1 MIALLVYTWGKMTK
15 NILAAV
21 FFSFLSYAIVSDLGK
36 PQHTY
41 TGSSSSAVVNQN
53 LP

>member
-1 MIALLVYTWGKMTK
+1 MTK

-21 FFSFLSYAIVSDLGK
+21 FFAFISYAIVSDLGQ

-41 TGSSSSAVVNQN
+41 SGPSPSALAN
-53 LP
+53 

>member
-1 MIALLVYTWGKMTK
+1 MIARLVYTWGKMIK

-36 PQHTY
+36 PQHSY
-41 TGSSSSAVVNQN
+41 SSPYSAAIVD
-53 LP
+53 

>member
-1 MIALLVYTWGKMTK
+1 MTK

-36 PQHTY
+36 PQHGY
-41 TGSSSSAVVNQN
+41 SAPGIVT
-53 LP
+53 PAD

>member
-1 MIALLVYTWGKMTK
+1 MIK
-15 NILAAV
+15 NIFAAV

-41 TGSSSSAVVNQN
+41 SGFSSVAVVNQN
-53 LP
+53 VP

>member
-1 MIALLVYTWGKMTK
+1 MMIK
-15 NILAAV
+15 NILVAV
-21 FFSFLSYAIVSDLGK
+21 FFAFLSYAIISSIGQ

-41 TGSSSSAVVNQN
+41 SGSNHAAMVNQN

>member
-1 MIALLVYTWGKMTK
+1 MLWLHSGGKMTK

-21 FFSFLSYAIVSDLGK
+21 FFSFITYAIVSDLGK

-41 TGSSSSAVVNQN
+41 TGANPSTISR
-53 LP
+53 